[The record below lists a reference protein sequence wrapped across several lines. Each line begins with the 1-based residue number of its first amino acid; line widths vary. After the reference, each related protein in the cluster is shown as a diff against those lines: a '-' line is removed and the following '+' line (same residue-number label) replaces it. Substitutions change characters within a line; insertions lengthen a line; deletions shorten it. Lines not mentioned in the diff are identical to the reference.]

1 MYIVDTEKRK
11 QSLPMDRGIDPKFLE
26 QNNMANAQNRVW
38 MLELENNRKM
48 NVKTGEEN
56 GTGS

>member
-1 MYIVDTEKRK
+1 
-11 QSLPMDRGIDPKFLE
+11 MDRGIDPKFLE